1 MCVCVC
7 VCAYVRACVSVYVYM
22 CVYLY
27 TCVLLFKCCVTLCV
41 GAVLRTH
48 AGGTLSGSAET
59 VCEPRCW
66 EDGTECQQ
74 CGHE

>member
-1 MCVCVC
+1 MCACVCISVCVC
-7 VCAYVRACVSVYVYM
+7 TSVYRCTVHVFAIQVLCDIV
-22 CVYLY
+22 CVA
-27 TCVLLFKCCVTLCV
+27 
-41 GAVLRTH
+41 AVLRTH
-48 AGGTLSGSAET
+48 AGGTVSGSAET

>member
-1 MCVCVC
+1 MCVPVHVC
-7 VCAYVRACVSVYVYM
+7 VAILVLCDIVCVR
-22 CVYLY
+22 
-27 TCVLLFKCCVTLCV
+27 T
-41 GAVLRTH
+41 VLRTL

-59 VCEPRCW
+59 VCESRCW